1 MYSHIEV
8 NNGNIKAS
16 TSVCRDRGGR
26 TKGLRNAYFA
36 TGIISGRLLSIAD
49 CWGSAEAETIFN
61 ANLGIDGGRQSKEEY
76 GSGEGLGEHL
86 DKQ

>member
-1 MYSHIEV
+1 MYSHNEID
-8 NNGNIKAS
+8 NGNIKAS
-16 TSVCRDRGGR
+16 TSIYLNRGGR
-26 TKGLRNAYFA
+26 VEGLRNVYFA

-49 CWGSAEAETIFN
+49 CWGPVEAETVFN